1 MHYTFVSE
9 KSGKARTSGLLAF
22 ALVFAGLFG
31 SAGSVQAQQKIG
43 YIDSEYILEETPEYA
58 TIQQSIDRM
67 AQEWQ
72 AEVDQKRDEAEQLFE
87 EYQARELLYTNEERQ
102 RKQEEIMRA
111 EEEAERLR
119 SDYFGPE
126 GRLFSEQARLMEPL
140 QERILEAVEE
150 VASEDGYDY
159 VFDKKGD
166 FLFLYA
172 PDEFNL
178 SDDVLRELGIDVND
192 PSANNTGRG
201 R

>member
-1 MHYTFVSE
+1 MQKSLGSK
-9 KSGKARTSGLLAF
+9 KSGKPWTSGILAF

-31 SAGSVQAQQKIG
+31 LTDSAQAQQKIG
-43 YIDSEYILEETPEYA
+43 YIDSEYILEQTPEYA
-58 TIQQSIDRM
+58 TIQQNIDRM

-72 AEVDQKRDEAEQLFE
+72 AEVDQKRDDAQQLFE

-126 GRLFSEQARLMEPL
+126 GRLFSEQSRLMEPL

-150 VASEDGYDY
+150 VAGEEGYDY

-172 PDEFNL
+172 PDQFNL

>member
-1 MHYTFVSE
+1 M
-9 KSGKARTSGLLAF
+9 
-22 ALVFAGLFG
+22 FAGLFG
-31 SAGSVQAQQKIG
+31 LTDSAQAQQKIG
-43 YIDSEYILEETPEYA
+43 YIDSEYILEQTPEYA
-58 TIQQSIDRM
+58 TIQQNIDRM

-72 AEVDQKRDEAEQLFE
+72 AEVDQKRDDAQQLFE

-126 GRLFSEQARLMEPL
+126 GRLFSEQSRLMEPL

-150 VASEDGYDY
+150 VAGEEGYDY

-172 PDEFNL
+172 PDQFNL